1 MLATRKRIV
10 VAAVALVV
18 GALTLGAGPSIA
30 QVAPPGDTAARPG
43 SWRGSGAALGVRA
56 YVNTEPRLLPVD
68 DVVTLHFSDA
78 QTTWDSTGDANARAS
93 SVFPGQTVVGLPD
106 LLTSFGVP
114 QANELLPAYPLTAF
128 ASPTAPDVTTEDG
141 SSRARVDP
149 SGEFI
154 EAEGNLV
161 LPGLT
166 DALSPFLDIGPASA
180 SSRQSFED
188 GALVSRASASLGE
201 VSVLGGLVRIGAVE
215 VGAEVAVDEEGAPR
229 TDTSVSVGNVSI
241 LGVPV
246 ALRAEGIEVGGFVIP
261 PGGFPDGFD
270 PPGIAGRINDLVSAV
285 GLRIG
290 LLEGTTTVNG
300 RTAEAS
306 ASAVLIE
313 ANVPVS
319 GPLLPSVRLDQLPI
333 NPNDLVGSLLPL
345 PLPDLDLNLLYR
357 NYIVSIVVGE
367 ARAVA
372 TAGPGLDSLPASSA
386 TAGAPPSVDFG
397 SLPTGGTSTGPSSTE
412 RSTID
417 LEPATTGASSLV
429 LLAER
434 LGGVLAGLVVFAVGG
449 LLLARAS
456 TSPLRTPGQPRHNR

>member
-1 MLATRKRIV
+1 MVR
-10 VAAVALVV
+10 
-18 GALTLGAGPSIA
+18 S
-30 QVAPPGDTAARPG
+30 
-43 SWRGSGAALGVRA
+43 GVR
-56 YVNTEPRLLPVD
+56 
-68 DVVTLHFSDA
+68 
-78 QTTWDSTGDANARAS
+78 
-93 SVFPGQTVVGLPD
+93 
-106 LLTSFGVP
+106 
-114 QANELLPAYPLTAF
+114 
-128 ASPTAPDVTTEDG
+128 
-141 SSRARVDP
+141 
-149 SGEFI
+149 
-154 EAEGNLV
+154 
-161 LPGLT
+161 
-166 DALSPFLDIGPASA
+166 
-180 SSRQSFED
+180 
-188 GALVSRASASLGE
+188 
-201 VSVLGGLVRIGAVE
+201 

-229 TDTSVSVGNVSI
+229 TDTLVSVGNVSI

-333 NPNDLVGSLLPL
+333 NPNDLVGPLLPL

-357 NYIVSIVVGE
+357 NYIVSIVIGE